1 MITPFWIHIIHN
13 ILVTDADIFSPFEQN
28 SIYEDL
34 LITLQLTHDT
44 NATRIAYDDDSYL
57 WSIR

>member
-1 MITPFWIHIIHN
+1 MITPFWVHIIRH
-13 ILVTDADIFSPFEQN
+13 ILVTDADTFSPFEQN

-34 LITLQLTHDT
+34 LIALQLAHDT
-44 NATRIAYDDDSYL
+44 DTTRISYDDHSCL

>member
-13 ILVTDADIFSPFEQN
+13 ILVTDADMFSPFEQN

-34 LITLQLTHDT
+34 LIALQLTHNT
-44 NATRIAYDDDSYL
+44 NATRIA
-57 WSIR
+57 

>member
-1 MITPFWIHIIHN
+1 MITSFWVHIIRN
-13 ILVTDADIFSPFEQN
+13 ILITHADTFSAFKHT

-34 LITLQLTHDT
+34 LIALQLTHDT
-44 NATRIAYDDDSYL
+44 DATRISYDDDPSL